1 MKPGFVSPPAIE
13 VVVVDFGVL
22 GVADDRVSPVTQ
34 LHSPTGC
41 FCREELRRAVSWR
54 WKCEALAGGAD
65 RHGIANFGD
74 DFNEMRHVQS
84 SFLGKG

>member
-1 MKPGFVSPPAIE
+1 
-13 VVVVDFGVL
+13 
-22 GVADDRVSPVTQ
+22 
-34 LHSPTGC
+34 
-41 FCREELRRAVSWR
+41 
-54 WKCEALAGGAD
+54 LAGGAD